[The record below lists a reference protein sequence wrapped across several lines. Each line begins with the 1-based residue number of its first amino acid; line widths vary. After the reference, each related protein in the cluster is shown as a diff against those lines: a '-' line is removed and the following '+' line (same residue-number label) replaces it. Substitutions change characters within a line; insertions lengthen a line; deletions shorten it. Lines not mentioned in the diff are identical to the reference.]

1 MNRIVDELIRRQL
14 VKPARQYRKWSPDFL
29 NTLQGL
35 IDAGLSNEEIAVEL
49 GYKNAK
55 VVASKLAQHGMS
67 RRRTIRWTPERLQ
80 KMAALIASGLTNRQ
94 IAIDATLKNCMGLN
108 PCLAP
113 VNLLAVLS
121 IEVEG

>member
-1 MNRIVDELIRRQL
+1 VNRIVDELIRRPP

-29 NTLQGL
+29 KTLQGL

-80 KMAALIASGLTNRQ
+80 QVAALIAGGLTNRQ
-94 IAIDATLKNCMGLN
+94 IAVEMATTLHNIKTRIRLHRLRR
-108 PCLAP
+108 PSQDHAK
-113 VNLLAVLS
+113 
-121 IEVEG
+121 